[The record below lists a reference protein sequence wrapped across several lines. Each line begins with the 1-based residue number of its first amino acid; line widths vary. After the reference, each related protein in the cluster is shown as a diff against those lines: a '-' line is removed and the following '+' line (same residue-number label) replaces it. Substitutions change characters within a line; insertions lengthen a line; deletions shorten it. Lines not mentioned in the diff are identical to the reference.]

1 MGFQGDQQHLHVT
14 PVRARACCVRLG
26 TTLPVHCA
34 VRTCPVRPAPA
45 AHGEDAPPLAVQHG
59 EILSLAAHCRRS
71 TAPALGGHASCFACA
86 TPALQASTPDLQ
98 KKLRVVKCDRKR
110 SCRQ

>member
-26 TTLPVHCA
+26 ATLPVHCA

-45 AHGEDAPPLAVQHG
+45 AQGENAPPLAVQQG
-59 EILSLAAHCRRS
+59 EILSLAAHCCRS

-86 TPALQASTPDLQ
+86 TPRYAFAGLNSRLA
-98 KKLRVVKCDRKR
+98 KKIACCKV
-110 SCRQ
+110 